1 MPADTAPSGAKRRIH
16 ASRRASQPDCAF
28 GVGDELV
35 HAQHGV
41 GTVVE
46 RSVREFDGAAREY
59 LTFELQRG
67 SLTLR
72 IPTDALGGV
81 RLRAVSSAAE
91 ARRGLDT
98 LEAAP
103 EPLPSG
109 WTKRRDDALRKIGL
123 GELDRLAEVVRD
135 FAHLGGTKRLATSER
150 EIYGRARD
158 LLEME
163 LVAALGLD
171 GPSAAKQI
179 DRRIPTLRY

>member
-1 MPADTAPSGAKRRIH
+1 VQLETTPRGANASTRSRRP
-16 ASRRASQPDCAF
+16 ASRTQCRFA
-28 GVGDELV
+28 VGDELV

-46 RSVREFDGAAREY
+46 RGVRDFDGASREY
-59 LTFELQRG
+59 LTLKLQRG

-91 ARRGLDT
+91 LRRGLEA
-98 LEAAP
+98 LESAP
-103 EPLPSG
+103 QPLPRG
-109 WTKRRDDALRKIGL
+109 WTTRRDDALRKIGS
-123 GELDRLAEVVRD
+123 GELERLAEVVRD
-135 FAHLGGTKRLATSER
+135 FAHLQGAKRLAASER
-150 EIYGRARD
+150 EIYGRARA

-171 GPSAAKQI
+171 GPSAAAEI
-179 DRRIPTLRY
+179 DRHIGAGRH